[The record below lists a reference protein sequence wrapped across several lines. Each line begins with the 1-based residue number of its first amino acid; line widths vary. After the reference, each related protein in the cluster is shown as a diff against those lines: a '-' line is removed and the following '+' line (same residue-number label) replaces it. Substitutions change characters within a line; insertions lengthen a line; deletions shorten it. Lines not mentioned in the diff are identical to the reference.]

1 MRYNM
6 RGILTV
12 AFGYAAAVIGAG
24 FASGQEIVSFF
35 VRYGKNGIIGIIIA
49 CAAFAMFSYAVLGVC
64 AERKIYSYTGF
75 LKVIFKGTFLRAAAE
90 AAVFVCA
97 AVSMCVMTACAGEVG
112 ALSLGLAPIVGAA
125 VFAAACGIVLLMNT
139 RSIMEL
145 NSALGAAIITGII
158 FTCFYILRYREHQTF
173 SGGIPA
179 AVSGFA
185 YAGYNIVGTGAV
197 LAGMSRFLQHKK
209 DAALA
214 SAVSGVILFI
224 MITLLWGVLG
234 IYYGQINLGE
244 IPMLT
249 MALRQNKALG
259 IFYGVMLVAAVLS
272 TGISNGF
279 ALVDMARK
287 FLPQKNTV
295 LLITLSALAMSGAGF
310 GTLVNTAYKYCGYA
324 GAVIAGIIILH
335 TLLNAKNKEK

>member
-1 MRYNM
+1 MRCNV
-6 RGILTV
+6 RGILAV

-35 VRYGKNGIIGIIIA
+35 VRYGKNGIVGIIIA
-49 CAAFAMFSYAVLGVC
+49 CAAFALFSYAVLGVC
-64 AERKIYSYTGF
+64 AERKIRSYTDF
-75 LKVIFKGTFLRAAAE
+75 IKIIFKNKLLRITAG

-112 ALSLGLAPIVGAA
+112 VVSFGLPPITGAA
-125 VFAAACGIVLLMNT
+125 VFAAVCGIVLLMNT

-145 NSALGAAIITGII
+145 NSVLGAVIITGII

-173 SGGIPA
+173 FRIVPA
-179 AVSGFA
+179 AVSGVA

-197 LAGMSRFLQHKK
+197 LAGMSRFIADKR

-214 SAVSGVILFI
+214 SLASGIMLFI

-249 MALRQNKALG
+249 MSLRQNMALG
-259 IFYGVMLVAAVLS
+259 VFYGIMLATAVLS

-279 ALVDMARK
+279 ALVDMARMRVK
-287 FLPQKNTV
+287 RKNMVFAVV
-295 LLITLSALAMSGAGF
+295 LMALAMSGAGF
-310 GTLVNTAYKYCGYA
+310 GTLVNTVYRFCGYI
-324 GAVIAGIIILH
+324 GAVIAAVIVLKA
-335 TLLNAKNKEK
+335 LLDMKKRE